1 MLRCL
6 SLASNGLG
14 KTYPNPLVGSVVVYE
29 DQIIGE
35 GWHQKA
41 GTPHAE
47 VHAINSVKQSELLQ
61 KSTIYVNL
69 EPCAHFGKTPPCCD
83 LILHHQIPHIAI
95 ANVDPFDAV
104 AGKSIEKL
112 KASGKKVE
120 VGILEKEGK
129 WLNRRFFTFH
139 QQKRPWIILKW
150 AQTADGFIAPEIQE
164 NNTPFWISNDF
175 SQQRVHQWRSE
186 EMAILVGTQT
196 VLKDNPSL
204 TTRYWKGN
212 SPIRLVIDLHHKIP
226 IKRKIFSEEAPTYVF
241 TYTENKYLPKWVN
254 QLIINQNQAF
264 WPQVMDYLYQ
274 CNIQSLV
281 VEGGTYTLQ
290 SLINEGLW
298 DEARIFTAPKTLQK
312 GIIAPILKDN
322 KMIFEEKII
331 HDQYTQYLRL
341 KHEANYF

>member
-1 MLRCL
+1 
-6 SLASNGLG
+6 LAANGLG

-29 DQIIGE
+29 NQIIGE

-83 LILHHQIPHIAI
+83 LILHHQIPHVVI

-104 AGKSIEKL
+104 AGKSIKKL
-112 KASGKKVE
+112 KASGKQVE
-120 VGILEKEGK
+120 VGVLEKEGK

-150 AQTADGFIAPEIQE
+150 AQTDDGFIAPEIQE
-164 NNTPFWISNDF
+164 NKTPFWISNEF

-212 SPIRLVIDLHHKIP
+212 SPIRLVIDLHHEIP
-226 IKRKIFSEEAPTYVF
+226 VKNPIFSEEAPTFVF
-241 TYTENKYLPKWVN
+241 TYTINKHLPERVN
-254 QLIINQNQAF
+254 QLIINQKQAF
-264 WPQVMDYLYQ
+264 WAQVMDYLYQ

-281 VEGGTYTLQ
+281 VEGGAFTLQ
-290 SLINEGLW
+290 SLVNQGLW

-312 GIIAPILKDN
+312 GVKAPILKDN
-322 KMIFEEKII
+322 KMIFQEKII
-331 HDQYTQYLRL
+331 HDLYTQYLHL